1 RNGKRY
7 RRETNTTP
15 QWAGSCWYYIRY
27 LDAKNDKAFCS
38 PERAK
43 HWLPV
48 DLYVG
53 GAEHAV
59 LHLLYSRFWHMVLN
73 DRGYLPVP
81 ELAQRQALQ
90 ARDEHHA
97 AVGRLVLVL
106 HPLPGRE
113 ERQGVLL
120 PGEGKALV
128 AGRSVRRR
136 GGTCR
141 APSAVQ
147 PLLAHGVARP
157 RLPAGA

>member
-1 RNGKRY
+1 
-7 RRETNTTP
+7 
-15 QWAGSCWYYIRY
+15 
-27 LDAKNDKAFCS
+27 
-38 PERAK
+38 
-43 HWLPV
+43 
-48 DLYVG
+48 
-53 GAEHAV
+53 
-59 LHLLYSRFWHMVLN
+59 
-73 DRGYLPVP
+73 
-81 ELAQRQALQ
+81 AQRQALQ

-147 PLLAHGVARP
+147 PLLAHGVERP
-157 RLPAGA
+157 RLPAGARARATASVTGARRTPCRSGPARAGTTSATWTRRTTRRFAPRRGQSTGCRSICTSAGRNMPCSICCTAASGTWC